1 MAKGAQQLQ
10 REAAAAAK
18 VGHLAPCSCELLAYC
33 VVPNR
38 MQRQP
43 VSSGNGCDALQREKR
58 NTSKADGPPNGSP
71 PPALPACTSR
81 MAVMGK
87 PSFSLS
93 ILIFLAATF
102 SRVRRSV
109 ARYTCSQAR
118 VGAREASLHAAAGA
132 EEAAAMGETLSS
144 SSLCL
149 GTRLLSAA
157 TQLLKLKTSVQA
169 QRGRSG
175 GGNGGGAPRR
185 TCPGP
190 ARCLCGTPTRC
201 CGSPQ
206 TRRRA
211 WRPTRAAP
219 GATRWGWTR
228 TCPGRLLAAWWGA
241 AAPGTPS
248 WRPAGAPG
256 DCAVLRRSLERLGGC
271 LLAFSSGGDQR
282 GGAQ

>member
-1 MAKGAQQLQ
+1 
-10 REAAAAAK
+10 
-18 VGHLAPCSCELLAYC
+18 
-33 VVPNR
+33 
-38 MQRQP
+38 
-43 VSSGNGCDALQREKR
+43 
-58 NTSKADGPPNGSP
+58 
-71 PPALPACTSR
+71 
-81 MAVMGK
+81 
-87 PSFSLS
+87 
-93 ILIFLAATF
+93 
-102 SRVRRSV
+102 
-109 ARYTCSQAR
+109 
-118 VGAREASLHAAAGA
+118 
-132 EEAAAMGETLSS
+132 MGETLSR

-149 GTRLLSAA
+149 GTRLQGAA
-157 TQLLKLKTSVQA
+157 KQLLKLKTSVQA

-271 LLAFSSGGDQR
+271 LLAFSSGGDQWIGTVSDR
-282 GGAQ
+282 SLESPHFCLLRVLPLRRVLVCSAWRPLQHLALIQACSITLSPPARACSARATAPPPWSACTRAWASSQQPAVAIEHNQIGRLATAALGAPPAAAAAAACGRKAAAAQ